1 MNVPIQNEKRRHGCL
16 ITYLILIILASSGT
30 ALLYLLASDLIRET
44 QPNMPDWAFPVL
56 IANSVL
62 NLLWTI
68 ALFRWKKWGFWGFV
82 VSAVISISVNLSI
95 DLSVLSALGGL
106 VGVAVLFGVLQIG
119 KEKKGWSQLD

>member
-1 MNVPIQNEKRRHGCL
+1 MNVPIQNEKRRHGCFV
-16 ITYLILIILASSGT
+16 TYLVLIILANSGT

-44 QPNMPDWAFPVL
+44 QPNMPDWAFPVF

-62 NLLWTI
+62 NLLWAI

-95 DLSVLSALGGL
+95 NLSILSALGGL
-106 VGVAVLFGVLQIG
+106 VGVAALFGVLQIG